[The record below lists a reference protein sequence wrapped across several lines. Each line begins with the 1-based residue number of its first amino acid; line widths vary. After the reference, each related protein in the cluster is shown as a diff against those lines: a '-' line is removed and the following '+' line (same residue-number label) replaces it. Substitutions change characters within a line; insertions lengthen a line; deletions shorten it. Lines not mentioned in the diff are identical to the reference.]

1 MRLLIAFPS
10 VLRMLKSLDGVS
22 PWKPPELPIDV
33 VIPIIKEVREKGL
46 EALRKLSIKFD
57 GKFPEDVYGE
67 PVPGELPDFIK
78 EAVGRLERCSSKF
91 LNFQPCEIGGF
102 RTKLEVIRDGSLNE
116 PVERVGIYVPGGRYP
131 LPSSLMMASIPAKA
145 AGVDE
150 LVIATPPRE
159 FPLIEHLARELG
171 VREVLRVGGAHGV
184 AALAFGI
191 PEIGLEPVDMIVG
204 PGGAY
209 VTAAKKVL
217 SDMGVVK
224 IDLIAGPSE
233 IVVVADRGDP
243 RTIALDLL
251 AQAEHG
257 PDSPSLLL
265 TTDRKL
271 AEEVLR
277 EVNSLKGD
285 LPLNLKVAYG
295 DKEGIARVVNKIM
308 PEHLEV
314 FGEFP
319 DMLAGAVF
327 REVGVVF
334 GDYGMTGA
342 NHILPTGSSLLE
354 RPGLS
359 PLTFLGYDGSYY
371 YLQEGDLSAQSSVA
385 EITAAFARVEGLEF
399 HARSAE
405 ARKLNNGGG

>member
-1 MRLLIAFPS
+1 
-10 VLRMLKSLDGVS
+10 MLGPLDEMS
-22 PWKPPELPIDV
+22 PWKPPKLPVDKV
-33 VIPIIKEVREKGL
+33 VPIIREVRERGL
-46 EALRKLSIKFD
+46 EALREFSIKFD
-57 GKFPEDVYGE
+57 GKFPEDVYGK

-78 EAVGRLERCSSKF
+78 EAVSRLERCSYKF
-91 LNFQPCEIGGF
+91 LDFQPCEVGGF
-102 RTKLEVIRDGSLNE
+102 RTRLEVIKEGSLKE
-116 PVERVGIYVPGGRYP
+116 PVRRVGIYVPGGRYP

-150 LVIATPPRE
+150 LVVATPPRE
-159 FPLIEHLARELG
+159 SPLIEHLASELG

-191 PEIGLEPVDMIVG
+191 PELGLEPVDMIVG
-204 PGGAY
+204 PGGSY

-217 SDMGVVK
+217 SDMGVVE

-233 IVVVADRGDP
+233 IVVVADEGDP
-243 RTIALDLL
+243 RTLALDLL

-277 EVNSLKGD
+277 EVNAMKGD
-285 LPLNLKVAYG
+285 LSVNLRAAYG
-295 DKEGIARVVNKIM
+295 DKEKITKVVNRIM
-308 PEHLEV
+308 PEHLEI

-319 DMLAGAVF
+319 AMLAGAVF
-327 REVGVVF
+327 KEVGVVF

-371 YLQEGDLSAQSSVA
+371 YLQEGDFSAQSSVA

-405 ARKLNNGGG
+405 ARINKGGS